1 MNYPRAHS
9 LRDAQARLREAA
21 GKALA
26 VTENPALNFAR
37 KQAALGPLEEEM
49 KHWEQEATS
58 WEFVDSKRRAFN
70 GAGGAETM
78 GADHSGGYNAPAVD
92 AYGQPVAQL
101 RRAPNLIPDP
111 EQMRELFEAVTSQ
124 KSLKIQ
130 IKSPSSDAGNTTAG
144 QLPAQLYPGIG
155 GMGHEPV
162 RILDHIPTTGMQ
174 GPSIEFISH
183 TSTTGTAGMVAAG
196 ALKPEVVFNTT
207 PVILTAKKLAL
218 YALENMETLA
228 DFSAFQQYLT
238 AELVRLV
245 IDQENTQLL
254 TGDGTGQN
262 LLGLL
267 NWSGIITRAYG
278 TGTETQGLDT
288 IDLAIADLRT
298 GPAFIEPDAVV
309 IHPTTWSKLRR
320 VKDSQGRYLLNPDPT
335 TAEAN
340 TLWGV
345 PVLPTTSIA
354 TGTAVVANLAAA
366 AVGFVREGISIQTNN
381 AHNDAFQRN
390 QTAFVAEERLQ
401 LGVTRPAA
409 IVKVTGL

>member
-1 MNYPRAHS
+1 M
-9 LRDAQARLREAA
+9 
-21 GKALA
+21 
-26 VTENPALNFAR
+26 NFAR

-49 KHWEQEATS
+49 THWEQEMTS
-58 WEFVDSKRRAFN
+58 WEIVESKKRAFD
-70 GAGGAETM
+70 GAGGREAM
-78 GADHSGGYNAPAVD
+78 GADHSGGYNVPAVD
-92 AYGQPVAQL
+92 AYGHPVPQL

-111 EQMRELFEAVTSQ
+111 EQMRELYEAASSQ
-124 KSLKIQ
+124 RALRIQ
-130 IKSPSSDAGNTTAG
+130 IKSPSSDAGNVTAG
-144 QLPAQLYPGIG
+144 QLPAQLYPGIT

-162 RILDHIPTTGMQ
+162 RILDHIPTTSMQ
-174 GPSIEFISH
+174 GAPSIEFISH

-196 ALKPEVVFNTT
+196 AQKPEATITTTQVV
-207 PVILTAKKLAL
+207 LTAKKLAV

-228 DFSAFQQYLT
+228 DFPAFQQYLT
-238 AELVRLV
+238 AELSHLV
-245 IDQENTQLL
+245 IDQENTQVL

-278 TGTETQGLDT
+278 TATETQGLDT

-298 GPAFIEPDAVV
+298 GPAFTEPDTVI
-309 IHPTTWSKLRR
+309 IHPATWSKLRR

-335 TAEAN
+335 AAEAN

-345 PVLPTTSIA
+345 PVLATTSIA

-366 AVGFVREGISIQTNN
+366 AVGFVREGISIQTSN
-381 AHNDAFQRN
+381 AHNDAFRLN
-390 QTAFVAEERLQ
+390 QIAYVVEERLQ
-401 LGVTRPAA
+401 LGVSRPAG